1 MKINELKGGNK
12 KLNNNNIVKICIS
25 SSGEDLNANVDP
37 RFGRCDYFLIIDPKT
52 MDFESIDNKSSKAMG
67 GAGIQA
73 AEHIA
78 KTGAKVVIT
87 GNVGPNA
94 FQTLNAAG
102 IKVFTGVTVS
112 VKEAI
117 EMYKNGELKESIA
130 ANVGSHYGSS
140 L

>member
-1 MKINELKGGNK
+1 M
-12 KLNNNNIVKICIS
+12 NNNNLKICIS

-37 RFGRCDYFLIIDPKT
+37 RFGRCDHFLIINPKT
-52 MDFESIDNKSSKAMG
+52 MDFESISNKSSKAMG

-73 AEHIA
+73 AEHVA
-78 KTGAKVVIT
+78 KTGANVVIT

-102 IKVFTGVTVS
+102 IKVFTGVTGS
-112 VKEAI
+112 VKEAV
-117 EMYKNGELKESIA
+117 EKHKKGELKESTA
-130 ANVGSHYGSS
+130 ANVGSHHGGS

>member
-1 MKINELKGGNK
+1 M
-12 KLNNNNIVKICIS
+12 NNNNLKICIS

-52 MDFESIDNKSSKAMG
+52 MDFESIDNKSSKVMG

-78 KTGAKVVIT
+78 KTGANVVIT

-94 FQTLNAAG
+94 FKTLKAAG
-102 IKVFTGVTVS
+102 IKIITGAS
-112 VKEAI
+112 GNIKDI
-117 EMYKNGELKESIA
+117 LDKFNRGELNEIDSPS
-130 ANVGSHYGSS
+130 VGSHFGMNYKGGENR
-140 L
+140 